1 MSVTFRIYLIPTFK
15 IYISRKRYIIF
26 HRKISYNSIF
36 HWQAYVSECSSWF
49 RVCMACLFSPKT
61 YTDIPSPSS
70 CHKPTQQPFGG
81 SISRESLAQSCE
93 SKRQS
98 GRGNVLVM
106 PWISQQ
112 RLSGCKQVWLY
123 SHTPHCWTPKGTP
136 RKANAVVPISQEL
149 RTRHKL
155 RWRDINILYGIKCR
169 MSDV

>member
-1 MSVTFRIYLIPTFK
+1 MSVTFLIYLIPTFK

-36 HWQAYVSECSSWF
+36 HWQAYVSECLPWF
-49 RVCMACLFSPKT
+49 RVCMACLPSPKT

-70 CHKPTQQPFGG
+70 CHKLTQQPFGG
-81 SISRESLAQSCE
+81 NISRESLTQSCE

-106 PWISQQ
+106 PWIYSKDC
-112 RLSGCKQVWLY
+112 LDADKW
-123 SHTPHCWTPKGTP
+123 SHTPHCWTPKGTS
-136 RKANAVVPISQEL
+136 RKANAVVPVFQGL

-155 RWRDINILYGIKCR
+155 RWQDVNILDGIKCR